1 MQIITGRP
9 HRLLKECVRR
19 IGRAVASGEACM
31 MLVPSQYTLQAE
43 IDVMTGL
50 NQKGSF
56 LIDVL
61 SPGRLQGRVFERAG
75 QPEHVLF
82 DERGKRMVLSD
93 VIEQEKESLSTY
105 QSAARHGNGGLAGKM
120 SPLIASFKRSGM
132 TAQEVALAAE
142 RMDPRSGLSKKI
154 RDAAKIYAAYEERM
168 QGELADA
175 EDAAREMCARMRRS
189 GVLEGQ
195 RVFVYGFDMITPAFA
210 AELIHMA
217 GLAKSVTLAVETDE
231 NSAADGRLFAPV
243 NFSLERLRALA
254 RERGIPVA
262 EERITGEL
270 EAPEEI
276 RFLEQNLFALGGKPF
291 EKAPGCVELRTASSM
306 RREVH
311 LAAARMRTLAMAG
324 EDSTEMAVVYPKGS
338 GYAPL
343 LASILPAYGL
353 TPYIAEKRPASAHPL
368 CRFVLSA
375 LAVVAGGWRT
385 SDIVDC
391 AQSGMMGLAQEE
403 IDSLCTYCETLD
415 IRPGA
420 FTRPFSYIREG
431 TEEALEKLNQIREK
445 VAGPLQAFERA
456 LASAERPDDML
467 AAIVNLLGDVHAL
480 ETLEAMRVELEENG
494 LASEAQDCA
503 QVWAALMETLDQMHT
518 LLGERHVP
526 VRLAMTLLE
535 SGLSALELSAL
546 PPADGA
552 VICGEIGNVRM
563 GPIKTLWALGMND
576 MQAAADGGLLS
587 PDEQEEAE
595 RITGAYLGM
604 RPSERAALAHL
615 DELKALS
622 GASRRVIVS
631 YALADETGKALREG
645 TAVQALRRIFPEMP
659 VQGGMAEEE
668 EIAMLCAREP
678 ALEAL
683 SVYLSDAADG
693 RREWAPEYGAAY
705 AALAG
710 DEEGMASLR
719 MITENLG
726 SEPERRLESAQ
737 ARRLYGRPVISV
749 SRLETFAQCPYRH
762 FIRYGLAPQEE
773 KEAGVDRAELG
784 TLYHEAA
791 DRFTRAVTAL
801 PEFPQVEPDVC
812 DRLMDEAIA
821 PLIEKWR
828 ASPLG
833 SSARGDAVARR
844 IGKTA
849 RRTARNMVSH
859 YAGSRFRPLCT
870 ELVFG
875 QNGIAPIM
883 LELPDGTFV
892 YLQGRIDRV
901 DVLDAE
907 EKVIRI
913 VDYKSGGQRFD
924 PTMVY
929 GGLQLQLLLYLAA
942 ALAQIPGSHA
952 GGFFYCRIADPM
964 IRSESRIRE
973 EIERQIAQKLSLAG
987 ISLSDVQ
994 ILRAQDEY
1002 HAAMVTREGKP
1013 NGRYAA
1019 AMVDEEGM
1027 QSMIGFAEKKAAEL
1041 AAGAYAG
1048 IIAHVPAQREA
1059 FTACQTCRYAAICG
1073 FDPTRHVKKRLSK
1086 KTLEDLRE

>member
-19 IGRAVASGEACM
+19 IGRAAASGEACM

-311 LAAARMRTLAMAG
+311 LAAGPHAHARDGGRGQHGDGGCISKGKRLCAPSG
-324 EDSTEMAVVYPKGS
+324 EHS
-338 GYAPL
+338 
-343 LASILPAYGL
+343 ASLWL

-445 VAGPLQAFERA
+445 VAGRF
-456 LASAERPDDML
+456 
-467 AAIVNLLGDVHAL
+467 
-480 ETLEAMRVELEENG
+480 
-494 LASEAQDCA
+494 
-503 QVWAALMETLDQMHT
+503 
-518 LLGERHVP
+518 
-526 VRLAMTLLE
+526 
-535 SGLSALELSAL
+535 
-546 PPADGA
+546 
-552 VICGEIGNVRM
+552 
-563 GPIKTLWALGMND
+563 
-576 MQAAADGGLLS
+576 
-587 PDEQEEAE
+587 
-595 RITGAYLGM
+595 
-604 RPSERAALAHL
+604 
-615 DELKALS
+615 
-622 GASRRVIVS
+622 
-631 YALADETGKALREG
+631 
-645 TAVQALRRIFPEMP
+645 
-659 VQGGMAEEE
+659 
-668 EIAMLCAREP
+668 
-678 ALEAL
+678 
-683 SVYLSDAADG
+683 
-693 RREWAPEYGAAY
+693 
-705 AALAG
+705 
-710 DEEGMASLR
+710 
-719 MITENLG
+719 
-726 SEPERRLESAQ
+726 RRLN
-737 ARRLYGRPVISV
+737 
-749 SRLETFAQCPYRH
+749 
-762 FIRYGLAPQEE
+762 AP
-773 KEAGVDRAELG
+773 
-784 TLYHEAA
+784 
-791 DRFTRAVTAL
+791 
-801 PEFPQVEPDVC
+801 
-812 DRLMDEAIA
+812 
-821 PLIEKWR
+821 
-828 ASPLG
+828 
-833 SSARGDAVARR
+833 
-844 IGKTA
+844 
-849 RRTARNMVSH
+849 SH
-859 YAGSRFRPLCT
+859 P
-870 ELVFG
+870 
-875 QNGIAPIM
+875 QNGR
-883 LELPDGTFV
+883 T
-892 YLQGRIDRV
+892 
-901 DVLDAE
+901 
-907 EKVIRI
+907 
-913 VDYKSGGQRFD
+913 
-924 PTMVY
+924 T
-929 GGLQLQLLLYLAA
+929 
-942 ALAQIPGSHA
+942 
-952 GGFFYCRIADPM
+952 CW
-964 IRSESRIRE
+964 
-973 EIERQIAQKLSLAG
+973 
-987 ISLSDVQ
+987 
-994 ILRAQDEY
+994 LR
-1002 HAAMVTREGKP
+1002 
-1013 NGRYAA
+1013 
-1019 AMVDEEGM
+1019 
-1027 QSMIGFAEKKAAEL
+1027 L
-1041 AAGAYAG
+1041 
-1048 IIAHVPAQREA
+1048 
-1059 FTACQTCRYAAICG
+1059 
-1073 FDPTRHVKKRLSK
+1073 
-1086 KTLEDLRE
+1086 